1 MDDHKEVD
9 YRLDLPN
16 MKHIQRVRKCLLD
29 EENVVNDMVEMQNPL
44 VVDSRPGVILD
55 VHQKKLTIGAFG

>member
-1 MDDHKEVD
+1 MLSTKSHIHLVF
-9 YRLDLPN
+9 YVSG
-16 MKHIQRVRKCLLD
+16 MKKCLLD